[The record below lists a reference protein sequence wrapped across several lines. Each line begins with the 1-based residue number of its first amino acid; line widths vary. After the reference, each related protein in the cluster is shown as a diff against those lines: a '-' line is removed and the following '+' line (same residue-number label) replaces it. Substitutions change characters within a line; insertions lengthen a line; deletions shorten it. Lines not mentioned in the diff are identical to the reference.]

1 MRDSFEFPK
10 GVVNGYEWYE
20 VNGGMQ
26 DWSYH
31 WYEDLQ
37 VTVELSDEKYPE
49 YYEVANYWAQNKQS
63 LLNYLESGIIGIGFN
78 NSNLDFIEIKIFK
91 NQEKIFHTHTNKPQ
105 FFKALPKGVYEVEI
119 SGQVTFKKCTH
130 IALKNK
136 SYYLD

>member
-1 MRDSFEFPK
+1 MK
-10 GVVNGYEWYE
+10 IHAKNG
-20 VNGGMQ
+20 NGG
-26 DWSYH
+26 
-31 WYEDLQ
+31 EGEELR
-37 VTVELSDEKYPE
+37 TVELSDEKYPD

-119 SGQVTFKKCTH
+119 TGPSNLQKMHT

-136 SYYLD
+136 SKYLD